1 MPGGHAGPGL
11 CDLVGED
18 GVFPALLHAPRL
30 PFGGELVADA
40 DGEDAL
46 VDPVGII
53 ALLLVGLQRPVDGLL
68 RVDGLLDALPAD
80 LCQPTLEGL
89 CLGRRDGLDDA
100 QKLFRA
106 GNVRQTHLSVC
117 CPHFQLLT
125 ICKQF
130 TCALLFQTFFQN
142 CPIGAGVSCRWLI
155 GQNGDHIHYGEIPF
169 FLFLVPGDADFS
181 IFKKLDGV
189 IFVHGLFP
197 PSMGYP
203 HSTMK

>member
-53 ALLLVGLQRPVDGLL
+53 ALLLVGLQRPVDGLF
-68 RVDGLLDALPAD
+68 RVDGLLDALPAYGGE
-80 LCQPTLEGL
+80 PEPEGF
-89 CLGRRDGLDDA
+89 CLRRGDRLDDA
-100 QKLFRA
+100 QDLFRIGGKHLSLFACGA
-106 GNVRQTHLSVC
+106 GHFYLGTICPQVACELFVPLAHFFEIIRGIGAVRQHR
-117 CPHFQLLT
+117 H
-125 ICKQF
+125 
-130 TCALLFQTFFQN
+130 
-142 CPIGAGVSCRWLI
+142 
-155 GQNGDHIHYGEIPF
+155 HIHHGEIPF
-169 FLFLVPGDADFS
+169 FLFLVPGGTDLS

-197 PSMGYP
+197 PLMGYP

>member
-46 VDPVGII
+46 VDPVGVI
-53 ALLLVGLQRPVDGLL
+53 ALLLIGLQCPVDGLF
-68 RVDGLLDALPAD
+68 RVDGLLNALTAN

-100 QKLFRA
+100 QDALGIGGLHLSLLAVRGEHLNRGTNCTPVACKLFVPLAHFFEIIRGIGA
-106 GNVRQTHLSVC
+106 VRQHR
-117 CPHFQLLT
+117 H
-125 ICKQF
+125 
-130 TCALLFQTFFQN
+130 
-142 CPIGAGVSCRWLI
+142 
-155 GQNGDHIHYGEIPF
+155 HIHYGEIPF
-169 FLFLVPGDADFS
+169 FLFLVPCGTDLS

-197 PSMGYP
+197 PSMGYS

>member
-40 DGEDAL
+40 DREDAL

-53 ALLLVGLQRPVDGLL
+53 ALLLVGLQCPVDGLL
-68 RVDGLLDALPAD
+68 RVDGLLDALTSNGGEPE
-80 LCQPTLEGL
+80 PEGFS
-89 CLGRRDGLDDA
+89 LGRGDGLDDA
-100 QKLFRA
+100 QDAL
-106 GNVRQTHLSVC
+106 GIGGLHLSLLAVRGEHLNRGTNC
-117 CPHFQLLT
+117 TPVGRQLR
-125 ICKQF
+125 I
-130 TCALLFQTFFQN
+130 AGAHLLDVLLG
-142 CPIGAGVSCRWLI
+142 IGAFR
-155 GQNGDHIHYGEIPF
+155 QNRHNVLHGEIPF
-169 FLFLVPGDADFS
+169 FLFLVPGGADLS

-197 PSMGYP
+197 PLMGYP